1 MWLFTM
7 THKLLNMNY
16 VKRIECDGSIIFA
29 VTDDGKAFT
38 LCNVADHNEHEM
50 RMANLLTDIRTGEPI
65 ISVNSHNN

>member
-7 THKLLNMNY
+7 THELLNMNY

-29 VTDDGKAFT
+29 VTDDEKEFT

-50 RMANLLTDIRTGEPI
+50 RMANLMADIRTCAPI
-65 ISVNSHNN
+65 VSVNNN